1 MLMLLVALGCGNPG
15 ENPKELK
22 TGEETGNEIQPKEGI
37 VLSQVQVN
45 ALQMD
50 IDTLQK
56 RNMGSF
62 VEANGQLEV
71 PPQNEATITSVI
83 GANIASIEV
92 IEGDEV
98 KKGQVLAYL
107 AHPDMITKQTDYLN
121 AYTNGQFLGK
131 EHERQKKL
139 YEAGVGSGSAFQKI
153 EAEYEAAKSLVKGYE
168 AQLQQL
174 NIDVSSVRSGKIQQ
188 RVALRS
194 PIEGAVQKVKIK
206 TGQYVGP
213 QTELMEV
220 VNTHHVHA
228 DMMVFEKD
236 VHKVSKGQRVTFKV
250 QNFPSTVLS
259 ATIYSVGKTFEESPK
274 ALHVH
279 AEIENKAENLIPGM
293 YIQGRILT
301 DSFQTMAF
309 PQGAIA
315 EENGKSFVFLAQ
327 KQENDWYF
335 EPVEV
340 ITGVQ
345 ANDWVE
351 IKFLESPDGGSQY
364 ALNNAY
370 YLMAERQKGEA
381 EHSH

>member
-1 MLMLLVALGCGNPG
+1 MLMLLVALGCGNTV

-45 ALQMD
+45 ALQID

-131 EHERQKKL
+131 EFDRQKKL

-188 RVALRS
+188 RIALRS

-236 VHKVSKGQRVTFKV
+236 VHKVSKGQKVSFKV
-250 QNFPSTVLS
+250 QSLADTELS

-279 AEIENKAENLIPGM
+279 AEIENKAGNLIPGM

-315 EENGKSFVFLAQ
+315 EANGKSFVFLAQ

-345 ANDWVE
+345 DNDWVE

>member
-1 MLMLLVALGCGNPG
+1 MLMLLVALGCGNTV

-45 ALQMD
+45 ALQID

-131 EHERQKKL
+131 EFDRQKKL

-153 EAEYEAAKSLVKGYE
+153 EAEYEAAKSLVRGYE

-174 NIDVSSVRSGKIQQ
+174 NIDVSSVRNGKIQQ
-188 RVALRS
+188 RIALRS

-236 VHKVSKGQRVTFKV
+236 VHKVSKGQKVSFKV
-250 QNFPSTVLS
+250 QSLADTELS

-279 AEIENKAENLIPGM
+279 AEIENKAGNLIPGM

-315 EENGKSFVFLAQ
+315 EANGKSFVFLAQ

-345 ANDWVE
+345 DNDWVE

>member
-1 MLMLLVALGCGNPG
+1 MLMLLVALGCGNTV

-22 TGEETGNEIQPKEGI
+22 TGEETGNEIQPKKGI

-50 IDTLQK
+50 IDSLQK

-107 AHPDMITKQTDYLN
+107 AHPDMIAKQTDYLN

-131 EHERQKKL
+131 EYERQKKL

-153 EAEYEAAKSLVKGYE
+153 KAEYEAAKSLVKGYE

-174 NIDVSSVRSGKIQQ
+174 NIDVPSVRSGKIQQ

-206 TGQYVGP
+206 TGQYVSP

-279 AEIENKAENLIPGM
+279 AEIENKAGNLIPGM

-309 PQGAIA
+309 PQAAIA

-345 ANDWVE
+345 DNDWVE